1 MSDGTRPIDAVDALY
16 VEAIQTRLGGFIPLD

>member
-16 VEAIQTRLGGFIPLD
+16 VEAIQTHLGGFIPLE